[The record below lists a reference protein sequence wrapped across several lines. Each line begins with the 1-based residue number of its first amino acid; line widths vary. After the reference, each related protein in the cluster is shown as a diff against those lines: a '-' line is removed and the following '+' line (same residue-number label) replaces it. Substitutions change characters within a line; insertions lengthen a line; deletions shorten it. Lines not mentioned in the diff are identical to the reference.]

1 LSILITITI
10 INLKEKTIG
19 IVADQTMS
27 VNERSQ
33 VNTPV
38 GTVATT
44 GIVTGFEI
52 LLTASVITLLVF
64 SGVKTLFVVIKKA
77 RNLSSSVPAPLVLF
91 I

>member
-1 LSILITITI
+1 LRASNTITITI

-44 GIVTGFEI
+44 GIVTGFESA
-52 LLTASVITLLVF
+52 TMPMVF
-64 SGVKTLFVVIKKA
+64 SLRLIMVMVMVLALVEDPFLISRVKL
-77 RNLSSSVPAPLVLF
+77 
-91 I
+91 

>member
-1 LSILITITI
+1 LKKSLSLPE
-10 INLKEKTIG
+10 EKTIS

-52 LLTASVITLLVF
+52 IAGNSNNFFKISPTGKIQVAGAGLNR
-64 SGVKTLFVVIKKA
+64 GNKK
-77 RNLSSSVPAPLVLF
+77 S
-91 I
+91 